1 MTIWKELYDIF
12 DRERERWYKKSAGRR
27 ALDYEIRS
35 NLAFLGAAL
44 KSRLSSAEIVA
55 GLERAVFE
63 RSLAEGADFNALR
76 KARVTD
82 DFVDGFDEFKKY
94 VGKDTEDLVTN
105 AYARMNSLAKVV
117 EGRPDEDH
125 SLKIKSLFRFLVML
139 VMHLEGRKLRRRDA

>member
-12 DRERERWYKKSAGRR
+12 DRERERWQKKSAGRR

-63 RSLAEGADFNALR
+63 RSLAEGVDFNSLR
-76 KARVTD
+76 KGRVTE
-82 DFVDGFDEFKKY
+82 DFIDGFDEFKKY

-105 AYARMNSLAKVV
+105 AYARMNFLAKVV
-117 EGRPDEDH
+117 KGRPDDDH

-139 VMHLEGRKLRRRDA
+139 VMHLEGRKLKRGDA